1 MLLVSLHLG
10 NESELLLDLI
20 TLISGCDFQPE
31 VFITK
36 GIAREL
42 CKRIKD
48 FYSNNLSDKD
58 RIQNT

>member
-36 GIAREL
+36 RIAREL